1 MTDCVTRTG
10 DDKTMWLV
18 TLPEIITNNSTR
30 QEENLVVILSRE
42 ESWGPTSDHFP
53 DGLYRVSCIMTLY
66 LADTELTKTQTF
78 TAIYWPQQKA
88 LHLFTDEFRLE
99 RRLQGL
105 GLGSWITQQF
115 VLWARGLP
123 PATLVLPIE
132 ISRVDEE
139 NEENK
144 IRRDRLWHAMGFRF
158 PAGETSSMPLRA
170 DELQLPRGRCSTLR
184 VEPLVSA
191 VRRLEDC
198 YRGLQ
203 EKIVQLEGKKRS
215 QKQLITSLKNRPFY
229 HLLHRKEGQLP
240 ARNVTPCRCGQK
252 NCLCRR
258 AGIQTWR
265 WRNGQPGSSGWLPCV
280 LSRRKESWSWK
291 GSLPRKVRSSL
302 TCRHIPFLTCGINTA
317 ARSCSGDGGWV
328 FCALS
333 TGCWCHECS
342 RSIATH

>member
-1 MTDCVTRTG
+1 MTDFVTRTVM
-10 DDKTMWLV
+10 DKTMWLV
-18 TLPEIITNNSTR
+18 TLPKIITSNSTR

-42 ESWGPTSDHFP
+42 QSWGPTSDHFP

-66 LADTELTKTQTF
+66 LADTEQTKTQTF

-99 RRLQGL
+99 RRLQGH

-123 PATLVLPIE
+123 PETRVLPIE
-132 ISRVDEE
+132 ISQVDEK

-170 DELQLPRGRCSTLR
+170 DELQLPRGRYSTLR
-184 VEPLVSA
+184 VEPLASG

-203 EKIVQLEGKKRS
+203 EKTVQLEGKTLL
-215 QKQLITSLKNRPFY
+215 QKQLIASLKKHPFL
-229 HLLHRKEGQLP
+229 HLWHRKGSQLP
-240 ARNVTPCRCGQK
+240 DEKCDALP
-252 NCLCRR
+252 LR
-258 AGIQTWR
+258 AEK
-265 WRNGQPGSSGWLPCV
+265 L
-280 LSRRKESWSWK
+280 
-291 GSLPRKVRSSL
+291 SLPQ
-302 TCRHIPFLTCGINTA
+302 I
-317 ARSCSGDGGWV
+317 GDSDPEVEQRATWIIRLATLCAQSQKRILELERDLASQSEELVDLQTNRLSILREKYGNEALFWGGLVTILGFIYWMLV
-328 FCALS
+328 A
-333 TGCWCHECS
+333 
-342 RSIATH
+342 